1 MRICSRTFSRSRPK
15 DRVGARVGTW
25 PASSRYRGMTLIE
38 ILMVLAIVGLVVQA
52 AASGFG
58 PALEAEKM
66 RAVNQV
72 VSTINYAYNRARV
85 HGVYLRMEIDLKEK
99 RFSLQEANEA
109 MYLPSTDRNGRI
121 VEIDE
126 RDIEDRDARDK
137 AAAESFNDSI
147 LNKLQEIPGQVF
159 GGGDDEG
166 SEEGLGEGEEAAPQD
181 PYAVTPRAVP
191 RARPP
196 LFSAFKEENALSG
209 LGEPI
214 KFPEGIK
221 VLGVRTDSDL
231 KEITEGKAYL
241 YFFPSGRTQKAHIML
256 QDEQEA
262 KEDEYAG
269 STIVVSPLTGRV
281 KVLPVIKKLDLPED
295 HRGGEDDLGRKIE
308 RRTF

>member
-1 MRICSRTFSRSRPK
+1 MHFVTQQQRPS
-15 DRVGARVGTW
+15 
-25 PASSRYRGMTLIE
+25 PYRGMTLIE

-85 HGVYLRMEIDLKEK
+85 HGVYLRMEIDLKEN

-121 VEIDE
+121 VEIDQ
-126 RDIEDRDARDK
+126 RDIEERDARDK
-137 AAAESFNDSI
+137 AAAESFNDSV
-147 LNKLQEIPGQVF
+147 LNRLQEIPGQIL
-159 GGGDDEG
+159 GGGDEQAEDGQGGE
-166 SEEGLGEGEEAAPQD
+166 EGEEAAPQD

-196 LFSAFKEENALSG
+196 LFSAFKEENALTG

-214 KFPEGIK
+214 EFPEGIK
-221 VLGVRTDSDL
+221 VLSVRTDSDL
-231 KEITEGKAYL
+231 KPIQEGKAYL
-241 YFFPSGRTQKAHIML
+241 YFFPSGRTQKAHIIL

-295 HRGGEDDLGRKIE
+295 FKGGEDDLGRKIE

>member
-1 MRICSRTFSRSRPK
+1 MRTPPCTTKSPF
-15 DRVGARVGTW
+15 
-25 PASSRYRGMTLIE
+25 RGMTLIE

-85 HGVYLRMEIDLKEK
+85 HGVYLRMEIDLSENK
-99 RFSLQEANEA
+99 FSLQEASSA
-109 MYLPSTDRNGRI
+109 MYLPSTDRSGRL
-121 VEIDE
+121 VEVDE
-126 RDIEDRDARDK
+126 AALKDRDDRDK

-147 LNKLQEIPGQVF
+147 LNKLQEIPGQIM
-159 GGGDDEG
+159 GNGD
-166 SEEGLGEGEEAAPQD
+166 SESEGEEGGDPAVEADPD

-196 LFSAFKEENALSG
+196 MFSAFKEENALSG

-221 VLGVRTDSDL
+221 VLGVRTDADI
-231 KEITEGKAYL
+231 KEIAEGKAYL

-256 QDEQEA
+256 QDIEEA
-262 KEDEYAG
+262 KEDESAG

-281 KVLPVIKKLDLPED
+281 KVLPKIEKLDLPED
-295 HRGGEDDLGRKIE
+295 YRGGEDDLGRKIE
-308 RRTF
+308 KRTF